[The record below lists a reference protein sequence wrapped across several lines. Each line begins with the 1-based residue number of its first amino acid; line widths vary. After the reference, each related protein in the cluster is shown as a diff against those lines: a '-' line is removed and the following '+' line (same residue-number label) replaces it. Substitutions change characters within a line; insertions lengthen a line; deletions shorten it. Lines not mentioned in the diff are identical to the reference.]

1 MQFKVSDI
9 SQILQGELIGDGD
22 ALIHTLGKI
31 ESSNPGEISFL
42 ANAKYEAEIYNTK
55 ATAVIVHKDF
65 KPTQEVSAALIKV
78 DDPYSSFT
86 TLLEEYN
93 KHLTYSKVGIEE
105 PSSIQT
111 EEENIGDLI
120 YVGAFSYI
128 GKGCTIGTNVKI
140 HPQVYIGDNVKIGN
154 DTVILP
160 GAKVYSGTVIGN
172 ACTLHANC
180 VVGSDGFGFA
190 PQKDGS
196 YKTIPQIGNV
206 ILANNV
212 SIGAGATIDCATMG
226 STVIKEGSKIDNLVQ
241 IGHNVEIAEHT
252 VIAAQ
257 AGVSG
262 STKIGSHCMI
272 GGQVGISGHLKV
284 PNQTKIGAQAGLMS
298 APKEEGQAII
308 GSPSMPIKDFLRAYA
323 VFRNLPDLKKQVEEM
338 EEKMLPLTPVG

>member
-9 SQILQGELIGDGD
+9 AQILQGELVGNGD
-22 ALIHTLGKI
+22 ALVHTLGKI
-31 ESSNPGEISFL
+31 EDSNPGEISFL
-42 ANAKYEAEIYNTK
+42 ANPKYEPEIYTTK
-55 ATAVIVHKDF
+55 ATAVIVKKDF
-65 KPTQEVSAALIKV
+65 VPSQEISTTLIKV
-78 DDPYSSFT
+78 DDPYSGFT
-86 TLLEEYN
+86 ALLEEYN

-111 EEENIGDLI
+111 DESDLGDLL
-120 YVGAFSYI
+120 YVGAFAYI
-128 GKGCTIGTNVKI
+128 GKGCKIGNNVKI
-140 HPQVYIGDNVKIGN
+140 HPQTFIGDNVTIGDN
-154 DTVILP
+154 SVILP
-160 GAKVYSGTVIGN
+160 GAKIYAGTVIGN
-172 ACTLHANC
+172 TCTLHANC

-206 ILANNV
+206 ILGNNV

-241 IGHNVEIAEHT
+241 VGHNVEIAEHT

-272 GGQVGISGHLKV
+272 GGQVGISGHIKI
-284 PNQTKIGAQAGLMS
+284 PNQTKIAAQAGLMS
-298 APKEEGQAII
+298 APKKEGEAII
-308 GSPSMPIKDFLRAYA
+308 GSPSMPLKDFLRAYA
-323 VFRNLPDLKKQVEEM
+323 VFRNLPNLKKQVEEM
-338 EEKMLPLTPVG
+338 EEKMLSLTPVG